1 MMNVSLHIERLIL
14 DGVEGGTLDER
25 GLQAAV
31 TAELTRLLTEGGL
44 HPDLTG
50 GGARASVRGGAF
62 QTPAGGGA
70 DPLGQ
75 HIARAVYGGIGP

>member
-14 DGVEGGTLDER
+14 DGVEGGALDER
-25 GLQAAV
+25 ALQAAV

-50 GGARASVRGGAF
+50 GGARASVRSGAF
-62 QTPAGGGA
+62 HPPAGEGA

-75 HIARAVYGGIGP
+75 HIARAVYGGIGK